1 MEGGYNM
8 LARLINWW
16 NRRVPRAWKCPGCG
30 MRDQDR
36 LGWVD
41 DDFVKCEKCGT
52 VYAPGRES

>member
-1 MEGGYNM
+1 M

-36 LGWVD
+36 LAWDYYGEWLT
-41 DDFVKCEKCGT
+41 CEKCGT
-52 VYAPGRES
+52 VYALGGEV